1 MQAALIRKTF
11 NFTVPQFE
19 ILLPEETKENQD
31 KICNHYITNTNA
43 KYRNKVPSFQLKP
56 L

>member
-1 MQAALIRKTF
+1 MQAALIRKTC

-31 KICNHYITNTNA
+31 KICNHYITNTNV